1 MGLGLWPQAFS
12 VRQAGDRLWSQQLL
26 FGVAGIV
33 LELEWVPTHR
43 CLTGQA
49 ESFV

>member
-26 FGVAGIV
+26 FGVAGIA
-33 LELEWVPTHR
+33 LEFPLKLPYAFAPR
-43 CLTGQA
+43 GG
-49 ESFV
+49 